1 MTMFEKLKSLGFGV
15 LGLIAIT
22 AMLFLV
28 GLLIG
33 GASWLSNHL
42 LPWFMLASTITFIVL
57 ILILLPLS
65 AFRHTRSFAAVAIL
79 YASFLFGVTV
89 WMDGLLTTEALW
101 GTWAVIVGLCFAGV
115 GIVPIGML
123 AALFHGKWSVLG
135 ELIVFTVLT
144 FASRFYAIWLGEH
157 DERALQKAESTF
169 FLERSPPFEEEQV

>member
-1 MTMFEKLKSLGFGV
+1 MFEKLKSLGFGM
-15 LGLIAIT
+15 LGLLAII

-33 GASWLSNHL
+33 GASWLSDHL
-42 LPWFMLASTITFIVL
+42 LPWFTLASAITFGVL

-65 AFRHTRSFAAVAIL
+65 AFRQTRSFAAVAIL

-123 AALFHGKWSVLG
+123 AALFHGAWSVLG
-135 ELIVFTVLT
+135 ELIGFTVLT
-144 FASRFYAIWLGEH
+144 FASRFYAIWLGEQE
-157 DERALQKAESTF
+157 ERASQAAEGAL
-169 FLERSPPFEEEQV
+169 FLERSLPFEEEEI